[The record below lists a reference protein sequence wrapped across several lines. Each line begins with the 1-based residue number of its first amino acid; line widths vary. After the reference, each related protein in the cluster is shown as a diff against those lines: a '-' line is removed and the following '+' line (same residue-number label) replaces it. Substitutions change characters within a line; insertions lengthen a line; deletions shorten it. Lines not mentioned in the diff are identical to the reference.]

1 MFRDEI
7 RIEGLEVRCVI
18 GVNAHERVQT
28 QPLLVSLEL
37 ELGLERAGLSAHLG
51 DTCDYARIA
60 EEITALLHFRR
71 YRLLEAA
78 AEELAGMLL
87 AVHPRVEVVR
97 LHLDKP
103 RALRRAKSAG
113 VSVTRTAADY
123 PRRREGARF
132 GCVEIVLET
141 AEAGLYL
148 LHVDPGASIT
158 AHRHERMRELE
169 YRVRGDLVRC
179 GERLRGVAPCEWA
192 FGQVHSY
199 VNVGT
204 SVATVFCCDEPRF
217 IAADEILV
225 EEVHAVG

>member
-1 MFRDEI
+1 M
-7 RIEGLEVRCVI
+7 I
-18 GVNAHERVQT
+18 GVNPHERVRT

-37 ELGLERAGLSAHLG
+37 GLGLERPGVTAHLG

-60 EEITALLHFRR
+60 EEIAALLHFRR
-71 YRLLEAA
+71 YRLLETA

-87 AVHPRVEVVR
+87 AVHPRIEVVR

-103 RALRRAKSAG
+103 RALRRARSAG
-113 VSVTRTAADY
+113 VSVTRTATDY

-132 GCVEIVLET
+132 GVVEIVLET

-148 LHVDPGASIT
+148 LHVEPGSSILP
-158 AHRHERMRELE
+158 HRHERMRELE
-169 YRVRGDLVRC
+169 FRVRGDLVRC
-179 GERLRGVAPCEWA
+179 GERLRGATPCEWA

-204 SVATVFCCDEPRF
+204 SVATLFCCDEPRF

-225 EEVHAVG
+225 GGAHAAG